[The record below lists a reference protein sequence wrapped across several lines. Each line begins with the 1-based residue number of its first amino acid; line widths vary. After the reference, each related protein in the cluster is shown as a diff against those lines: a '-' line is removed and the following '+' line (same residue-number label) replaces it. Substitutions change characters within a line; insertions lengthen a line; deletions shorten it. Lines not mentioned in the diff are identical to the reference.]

1 MVAFTTT
8 RKSHKITL
16 YSSDEVNVNDVYN
29 RMFFS
34 SFGLNN
40 FRIHKH
46 GSTISADEGT
56 EETNAFSFEN
66 IFGKEQQPNGYSI
79 LPLQS
84 GDFRKQDALD
94 ITDEYVNKFKNVKA
108 MNVPSETPF
117 IDIYFPLETSLLPF
131 EPKEES
137 GDFIVGTSAMTY
149 SELSHF
155 IFDLYSQIIYF
166 LEQGFYFQ
174 EIHSSSIMVIEG
186 KHIIFDME
194 TLNSGKNDSELQKKT
209 CEMFLHFIYELMG
222 KRSIPLIKGTP
233 LERFVKRIEN
243 ERVLL
248 WIHTL

>member
-46 GSTISADEGT
+46 GNTISADEGT
-56 EETNAFSFEN
+56 EEPNAFSFEN
-66 IFGKEQQPNGYSI
+66 IFGKDVQPNGYSI

-84 GDFRKQDALD
+84 EDFQKQDALD

-108 MNVPSETPF
+108 NIVPSETPF
-117 IDIYFPLETSLLPF
+117 IEIYFPLETSLLPF
-131 EPKEES
+131 DLKEES
-137 GDFIVGTSAMTY
+137 RDYIVGTSAMTY
-149 SELSHF
+149 SELSRF
-155 IFDLYSQIIYF
+155 IFDLYSQIVYF
-166 LEQGFYFQ
+166 LEQGYYYQ
-174 EIHSSSIMVIEG
+174 KIQSTSIMVIEG
-186 KHIIFDME
+186 KHVIFDME
-194 TLNSGKNDSELQKKT
+194 ELKSGTNDNESQQKT
-209 CEMFLHFIYELMG
+209 CEMFLQFIYKTVG
-222 KRSIPLIKGTP
+222 KNNIPFIMGTP
-233 LERFVKRIEN
+233 LERFVQRIEN
-243 ERVLL
+243 ERILL